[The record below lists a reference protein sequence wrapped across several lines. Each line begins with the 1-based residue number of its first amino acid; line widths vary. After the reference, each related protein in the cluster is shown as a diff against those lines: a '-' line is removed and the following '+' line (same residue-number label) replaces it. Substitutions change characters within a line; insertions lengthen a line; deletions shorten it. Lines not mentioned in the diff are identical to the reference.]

1 MVLAVTPRNPGLGVT
16 GSQIL
21 SLGFCPGC
29 PGYST
34 WPMGPC
40 SCEDLKAGP
49 AIPETPGVVTS
60 PPWITPPAPQTQEQ
74 MTQPGAWTPE
84 VLWGIQAQ
92 RAVDTMAGTGTAG
105 AVVSPTA
112 KQDWFSEYKWWLLG
126 GVATLGVLS
135 GVGGTRGTQAAGRGV
150 RKAKRST
157 IASALPVLLVAGG
170 GLLLLGG
177 IGGGIGAAKFLSD

>member
-1 MVLAVTPRNPGLGVT
+1 
-16 GSQIL
+16 
-21 SLGFCPGC
+21 
-29 PGYST
+29 
-34 WPMGPC
+34 
-40 SCEDLKAGP
+40 
-49 AIPETPGVVTS
+49 
-60 PPWITPPAPQTQEQ
+60 
-74 MTQPGAWTPE
+74 
-84 VLWGIQAQ
+84 
-92 RAVDTMAGTGTAG
+92 MAGTGTAG